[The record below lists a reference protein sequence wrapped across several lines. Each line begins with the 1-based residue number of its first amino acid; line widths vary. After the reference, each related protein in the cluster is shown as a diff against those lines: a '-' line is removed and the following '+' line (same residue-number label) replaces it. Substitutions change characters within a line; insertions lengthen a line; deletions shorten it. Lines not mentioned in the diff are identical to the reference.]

1 MDAES
6 QQPSPMTKEI
16 RTKTEEHR
24 IRVVHVLVALASVG
38 VPFAL
43 VMVARWLSEEFGVRV
58 AGAMC
63 LMLLW
68 FGLRKNVRQL
78 GDALEQTLNR
88 NRPAGTP
95 SPAATKRQSTMDW
108 YDFTFYGA
116 TFMGCVAMVTVAGR
130 GVAQLSNRESGHSLG
145 DQPQSAPRNFEFLQ
159 RRARTLAYW
168 QTAVV
173 NLHQVRFSTPSGEEP
188 ASTYLGRTF
197 RSLQNQVD
205 HAKPMSTVDV
215 DQDLVAMARRHLE
228 VDSGFLQLKQKIDD
242 LMKREN
248 ITADADTI
256 SDRMAE
262 WQNIV
267 ARVQADPALSEK
279 LPEEA
284 RHLLEDV
291 FELEQKR
298 VDELREIEI
307 MRAVLQERYRGTKFP
322 LPEIAQ

>member
-58 AGAMC
+58 AGAAC

-108 YDFTFYGA
+108 YDFIFYGA
-116 TFMGCVAMVTVAGR
+116 TFMGCVAMVTVGGITMGKVSKVSSKSR
-130 GVAQLSNRESGHSLG
+130 PGK
-145 DQPQSAPRNFEFLQ
+145 
-159 RRARTLAYW
+159 RAR
-168 QTAVV
+168 
-173 NLHQVRFSTPSGEEP
+173 
-188 ASTYLGRTF
+188 ASR
-197 RSLQNQVD
+197 
-205 HAKPMSTVDV
+205 
-215 DQDLVAMARRHLE
+215 
-228 VDSGFLQLKQKIDD
+228 
-242 LMKREN
+242 
-248 ITADADTI
+248 
-256 SDRMAE
+256 
-262 WQNIV
+262 
-267 ARVQADPALSEK
+267 
-279 LPEEA
+279 
-284 RHLLEDV
+284 
-291 FELEQKR
+291 
-298 VDELREIEI
+298 
-307 MRAVLQERYRGTKFP
+307 
-322 LPEIAQ
+322 